1 MVLLA
6 DRVVLTTRKDDEWL
20 RSISSQMMMIAIVHA
35 SERVHAD
42 VRRAHGEGHHRLA
55 VREPPL
61 LRPPRHSVRVD
72 VG

>member
-1 MVLLA
+1 
-6 DRVVLTTRKDDEWL
+6 
-20 RSISSQMMMIAIVHA
+20 MMMAIVHA

-61 LRPPRHSVRVD
+61 LRPPLSPRRRARIAQQHPYSQPAQEHTFVHHGWRHRK
-72 VG
+72 